1 MQLRTIIRV
10 VVLYCCVSIMLTFIR
25 VLALH
30 HDICNSKLV
39 SKKTKFVFSSS
50 SPNRCG
56 LGQRQSSLGYSPLHF
71 GARPGWRKIQC

>member
-10 VVLYCCVSIMLTFIR
+10 VVLYCCVSIMRTFIR

-30 HDICNSKLV
+30 HAICNSKLV

-56 LGQRQSSLGYSPLHF
+56 LGQRQSSLGYSPLHL